1 MSCALHLPVFHLN
14 IADTPSISPIPTTY
28 KRALLDPLWHSV
40 MHDEFDA
47 LLQNNT
53 WTIFPKPP
61 GGNVVSSKWVFHHK
75 FHADGSLA
83 QYKACWV
90 YRG

>member
-1 MSCALHLPVFHLN
+1 
-14 IADTPSISPIPTTY
+14 
-28 KRALLDPLWHSV
+28 

-61 GGNVVSSKWVFHHK
+61 RGNVVSSKWVFHHK